1 MNIIDKALGYFSPKT
16 ALKREYA
23 RERLKAWHSFKNSG
37 YSESGASHQK
47 KSMKG
52 WNALSRS
59 PEEDINNNLDTL
71 RQRSRSLFMGSPLAT
86 SAIKTN
92 RTNVVGA
99 GLKLKSKVD
108 AETLGI
114 SEEEADRWEKKVEKE
129 FNLWA
134 ESVWADNLR
143 LNNFYE
149 LQGLALMSWLMNG
162 DVFPLIKRDE
172 QKSWMPYTLRLHLLE
187 GDRIGTPN
195 TGSNLNYSS
204 FYSSQHNTSGKNSK
218 NKNPIYNGVEV
229 DKDTGAVVAYWVAN
243 KYPKKKIDGY
253 TTKWNRIKAFGDK
266 TGEPN
271 ILHLMEP
278 ERCEQYRGVP
288 YLAPVI
294 ESLKQ
299 ITRYTKA
306 ELTAAVVQSFF
317 TAFIKQDGPS
327 NEIPFG
333 ETFTGEEQVDEEDP
347 NSYEMGAGTINVLG
361 EGEDIEFG
369 DPTRPGDNFEPF
381 INAMAKQI
389 GAALEIP
396 YELLNKAFM
405 SSYSA
410 SRAALLE
417 AWKSFKMRRVW
428 FANDFCQPIYEL
440 WLTEAVARGRINAP
454 GYFNDPSIK
463 KAWAAAEWIGP
474 APGQVDP
481 VKEVT
486 AAIMR
491 IENGLSTRERETT
504 ELNGSNWDDNFKQLL
519 KENKKI
525 KKAYDGLGEDDQNDV
540 QNLVQ
545 TLYNKEIERGATEI
559 D

>member
-1 MNIIDKALGYFSPKT
+1 MNIIDKTLRYFSPQT

-23 RERLKAWHSFKNSG
+23 RERLNAWEKFKNSG

-52 WNALSRS
+52 WNSLSRS
-59 PEEDINNNLDTL
+59 PNEDINDNLDTL
-71 RQRSRSLFMGSPLAT
+71 RQRSRSLFMGSPLAA

-114 SEEEADRWEKKVEKE
+114 SEEQADQWERKVEKE
-129 FNLWA
+129 FSLWA

-172 QKSWMPYTLRLHLLE
+172 PKSWMPYTLRLHLLE

-195 TGSNLNYSS
+195 VGSNFSYSS
-204 FYSSQHNTSGKNSK
+204 FYSAQYNTSGKNSE
-218 NKNPIYNGVEV
+218 NENPIYNGVEV
-229 DKDTGAVVAYWVAN
+229 DKESGAVVAYWVAN
-243 KYPKKKIDGY
+243 KHPKKKMDGY
-253 TTKWNRIKAFGDK
+253 VTKWKRVKAFGDK

-317 TAFIKQDGPS
+317 TAFIKQDGPA

-333 ETFTGEEQVDEEDP
+333 ETFMGEEQVDEEDP

-361 EGEDIEFG
+361 EGESVEFG
-369 DPTRPGDNFEPF
+369 DPTRPGNNFEPF

-396 YELLNKAFM
+396 YELLNKAFL

-417 AWKSFKMRRVW
+417 AWKAFKMRRTW
-428 FANDFCQPIYEL
+428 FANDFCQPVYEL
-440 WLTEAVARGRINAP
+440 WLTEAVARGRIKAP
-454 GYFNDPSIK
+454 GYFNDPAIK
-463 KAWAAAEWIGP
+463 RAWASAEWIGP

-504 ELNGSNWDDNFKQLL
+504 ELNGSNWDDNIKQLL

-525 KKAYDGLGEDDQNDV
+525 REAYDGLGEDDQNAV
-540 QNLVQ
+540 QNLVK
-545 TLYNKEIERGATEI
+545 TLYNKEIEKGATKI

>member
-1 MNIIDKALGYFSPKT
+1 MNLIDKALKYISPQT

-23 RERLKAWHSFKNSG
+23 RAKLNIWEGVKNSG

-52 WNALSRS
+52 WNSTSRS
-59 PEEDINNNLDTL
+59 PKEDINNNLDTL
-71 RQRSRSLFMGSPLAT
+71 RQRSRSLFMGSPLAA

-114 SEEEADRWEKKVEKE
+114 SEEQADRWERKVEKE
-129 FNLWA
+129 FSIWA
-134 ESVWADNLR
+134 DSVWADNLR

-162 DVFPLIKRDE
+162 DVFPLIKRDDP
-172 QKSWMPYTLRLHLLE
+172 KNWMPYTLRIHLLE
-187 GDRIGTPN
+187 GDRIETPN
-195 TGSNLNYSS
+195 DNNAFAYHDT
-204 FYSSQHNTSGKNSK
+204 TGKNTK
-218 NKNPIYNGVEV
+218 TGNPIYNGVEV
-229 DKDTGAVVAYWVAN
+229 DGDSGAVVAYWVAN
-243 KYPKKKIDGY
+243 KHPKSKSDGY
-253 TTKWNRIKAFGDK
+253 VTNHKRVKAFGDK
-266 TGEPN
+266 TGDPN
-271 ILHLMEP
+271 ILQLMEP

-294 ESLKQ
+294 EALKQ

-317 TAFIKQDGPS
+317 TAFIKQDGS
-327 NEIPFG
+327 ANEIPFG
-333 ETFTGEEQVDEEDP
+333 ETFMGEEQVDEEDP

-361 EGEDIEFG
+361 EGESVEFG
-369 DPTRPGDNFEPF
+369 DPTRPGNNFEPF
-381 INAMAKQI
+381 VNAMAKQI

-396 YELLNKAFM
+396 YELLNKAFL

-417 AWKSFKMRRVW
+417 AWKAFKMRRTW

-440 WLTEAVARGRINAP
+440 WLTEAVARGRIKAP
-454 GYFNDPSIK
+454 GYFNDPAIK
-463 KAWAAAEWIGP
+463 RAWSSAEWIGP

-504 ELNGSNWDDNFKQLL
+504 ELNGSNWDDNIKQLT

-525 KKAYDGLGEDDQNDV
+525 REAYEGLGEDDQNAV
-540 QNLVQ
+540 QNLVK
-545 TLYNKEIERGATEI
+545 TLYNKEIEKGATEI